1 MKRVVKGTVGPVA
14 GLALGLSLLSPA
26 TLWEL
31 DWGLLASEPW
41 RLVTGHLV
49 HWSTEHLVWDLA
61 VFLGLGVAC
70 ELRSRRRTAL
80 ALALAVVGIGWGARL
95 WTPGLDV
102 YRGLSGLDAAL
113 FTLLAAR
120 CLRGPSRAIR
130 LAGAPGRIPR
140 WAGRWRR
147 EARCFSRSSAPR
159 RAWSS
164 SPPLTSWGAWRAWSP
179 GGARKNSLSP
189 FRPILRTTP

>member
-26 TLWEL
+26 TPWEL

-41 RLVTGHLV
+41 RWVTGHLV
-49 HWSTEHLVWDLA
+49 HWSAEHLVWDLA

-70 ELRSRRRTAL
+70 ELGSRRRTAL
-80 ALALAVVGIGWGARL
+80 ALALAVVGIGWGPRL
-95 WTPGLDV
+95 WTPGLA
-102 YRGLSGLDAAL
+102 GLIAGL
-113 FTLLAAR
+113 
-120 CLRGPSRAIR
+120 
-130 LAGAPGRIPR
+130 
-140 WAGRWRR
+140 
-147 EARCFSRSSAPR
+147 
-159 RAWSS
+159 
-164 SPPLTSWGAWRAWSP
+164 P